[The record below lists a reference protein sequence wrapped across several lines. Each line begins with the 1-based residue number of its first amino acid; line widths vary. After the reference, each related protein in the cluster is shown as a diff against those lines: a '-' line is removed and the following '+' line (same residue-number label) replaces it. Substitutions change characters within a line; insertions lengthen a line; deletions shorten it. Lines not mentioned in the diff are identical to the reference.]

1 MAHLSNPSPAPPLK
15 RSRRPAA
22 PPSSAWYAARAILDE
37 TDTHYLIRW
46 EGSDPGTS
54 APFEPSWQP
63 KRNASAALVRA
74 WKCSGKRGGHHNNN
88 APGEDRKDGE
98 HSTEVRRNLRAG
110 ESGGRDNL
118 RRGTTVAS
126 SFPAKA
132 IVAERGGRYRVA
144 WAPDPRTGKEYADT
158 WEPKHYVSRDL
169 VDAFRRQKRER
180 TRQKQ
185 QRQLKREQKAEEKQ
199 PSRTAPN
206 EPKTPYAPLDAGRR
220 ERELIP
226 ENGPTPDV
234 VVGRSALGNAAASRV
249 NEMPRRARRAKVNAN
264 VVLSTDEN
272 FSPFWDPTCRSRSGR
287 VIQYGAKKN
296 WSLVLRS

>member
-1 MAHLSNPSPAPPLK
+1 MFWPTRDRRVASPRTNIPSQQPRAIVQTAMAHLSNPSPAPPLK

-37 TDTHYLIRW
+37 TDTHYLISW

-199 PSRTAPN
+199 PSRYVFDHLVDLLLTRRLLP
-206 EPKTPYAPLDAGRR
+206 EPRRMSRRRRMHRSTQAAGR
-220 ERELIP
+220 E
-226 ENGPTPDV
+226 
-234 VVGRSALGNAAASRV
+234 S
-249 NEMPRRARRAKVNAN
+249 
-264 VVLSTDEN
+264 
-272 FSPFWDPTCRSRSGR
+272 
-287 VIQYGAKKN
+287 
-296 WSLVLRS
+296 